1 MLTAYTQLLQWLI
14 RSTKAK
20 DKIMT
25 FQQIKWAKQHDWF
38 VSALNG
44 TVVAIDA
51 YTKDGEYFESTVRF
65 TDFRELYI
73 WAGY

>member
-1 MLTAYTQLLQWLI
+1 MLTAYTQLLQWLSL
-14 RSTKAK
+14 STTKGNK
-20 DKIMT
+20 TMT
-25 FQQIKWAKQHDWF
+25 IQQIKWAKQHDWF

-65 TDFRELYI
+65 TDFRELYN
-73 WAGY
+73 WAAY